1 MSFFK
6 VSQEVTQVFLDV
18 FGSLKQ
24 QVVWKWKA
32 GPEDNIPSN
41 VMVVDWLP
49 QQALLAHTNSKIFI
63 THAGQSSTQ
72 ESWCHAVPTVLLTTF
87 PKNPLSLFHM

>member
-1 MSFFK
+1 MTIHGTEFQ
-6 VSQEVTQVFLDV
+6 VSREVTDDFLTA

-24 QVVWKWKA
+24 QVVWKWEVDDQRDKV
-32 GPEDNIPSN
+32 PPN

-49 QQALLAHTNSKIFI
+49 QQELLAHANTKIFI

-72 ESWCHAVPTVLLTTF
+72 ESWCHAVPTVIELDQSGF
-87 PKNPLSLFHM
+87 P